1 MLKKEIN
8 ALSKGLST
16 KEVEQKIKEN
26 KVNIIP
32 KTPSRTIWQIIRANL
47 FTSFNAINAILA
59 IIVFIAGS
67 PKNAL
72 FAFVIIINTLVGI
85 IQEVRA
91 KKVLE
96 RLSVISMAHAN
107 VVRDG
112 KIKNMEVDEIVLD
125 DLLYLQTGD
134 QILVDCELIQ
144 GNGLEVDESML
155 TGESDPILKDS
166 KDKLLS
172 GSFIVSGDGYG
183 KVIKVGAETYSAKLA
198 DEAKKFKII
207 NSELQKSINKIF
219 KVILHIIVPLSLMLT
234 VTQLVI
240 SKISWQEAALGTV
253 SGAIGMIP
261 EGLVLLTSAV
271 FVVSIIK
278 LSKYDI
284 LVQELSATEV
294 LARVDV
300 LCLDKTGTIT
310 EGKLKLS
317 EVINIGNRSSE
328 EINEMISGIVHFL
341 PSKNPTQLALLDVYK
356 DKPYINIKSDVP
368 FSSKRKWG
376 GITIENKGT
385 WIMGAPEIVC
395 KNNYDFLKKE
405 LESAAGKGYRV
416 LLLAKAEGVTQDEI
430 IGDVECVALILLED
444 LIREN
449 APAVLKYFKN
459 EDVKVK
465 IISGDNPIT
474 VAKVAERAGV
484 FGHENYIDARNLPDD
499 PHEFNSI
506 INNNTVFGR
515 VTPHQKKMI
524 VKALQSKGHT
534 VAMTGDGVND
544 VLALKE
550 SDCGIA
556 MANGSDATKAVAQLV
571 LMNSDFS
578 SLPKAVAEGRKQI
591 NNLEKLAELFLS
603 KCVSAIIISLI
614 FSLLLQP
621 FPLEPIQMSL
631 VGSCAIGIPSF
642 FLALLPNNERVK
654 PGFLKRVLSVSI
666 PNGIV
671 LAILTSASFLI
682 VNKLGGASLEHLR
695 TVSLLMLM
703 GVSLIILIKVSLPLN
718 WIKSLLI
725 IGMFILAGLSFLT
738 ETGRELFSLTTLPL
752 NQWII
757 SMIVIALSFPMVT
770 FSIKSFKKFVSNK
783 HELKRRLAHSFK

>member
-1 MLKKEIN
+1 MDKKQIN
-8 ALSKGLST
+8 ILSKGLSN
-16 KEVEQKIKEN
+16 KEVEKKVKEN

-32 KTPSRTIWQIIRANL
+32 KAPSRTIWQIIRANL

-59 IIVFIAGS
+59 IIVFAAGS

-72 FAFVIIINTLVGI
+72 FSFVILINTLVGI

-91 KKVLE
+91 KKTLE
-96 RLSVISMAHAN
+96 KLSVISMAHAN
-107 VVRDG
+107 AVRDSE
-112 KIKNMEVDEIVLD
+112 IKNIEVDEIVLD
-125 DLLYLQTGD
+125 DLLYLQSGD
-134 QILVDCELIQ
+134 QVLVDCELIQ

-155 TGESDPILKDS
+155 TGESDAILKETH
-166 KDKLLS
+166 DKLLS

-198 DEAKKFKII
+198 NEAKKFKII
-207 NSELQKSINKIF
+207 NSELQKSINKLF
-219 KVILHIIVPLSLMLT
+219 KVILNIIVPLSIILT

-253 SGAIGMIP
+253 SGIIGMIP

-278 LSKYDI
+278 LSKYNT

-317 EVINIGNRSSE
+317 EVLNIGTKSSE

-341 PSKNPTQLALLDVYK
+341 PSKNPTQLAILDVYK
-356 DKPYINIKSDVP
+356 NRPDINLESIVP

-376 GITIENKGT
+376 AIKLENQET
-385 WIMGAPEIVC
+385 WIMGAPEIVG
-395 KNNYDFLKKE
+395 KNNYDSLKKE
-405 LESAAGKGYRV
+405 FESAAAKGYRV
-416 LLLAKAEGVTQDEI
+416 LLLAKADSITHDEI
-430 IGDVECVALILLED
+430 IGDVECIALILLED

-449 APAVLKYFKN
+449 APSVLKYFKD
-459 EDVKVK
+459 EDVNVK

-484 FGHENYIDARNLPDD
+484 FGHENYIDARDLPDD
-499 PHEFNSI
+499 SDKFNNI

-515 VTPHQKKMI
+515 VTPHQKKRI
-524 VKALQSKGHT
+524 VQALQSKGHT

-591 NNLEKLAELFLS
+591 NNLEKLTELFLS
-603 KCVSAIIISLI
+603 KSVSAVLISLI

-654 PGFLKRVLSVSI
+654 SGFLKRVLSVCI

-671 LAILTSASFLI
+671 LAIFTSASFII

-695 TVSLLMLM
+695 TISLLMLM
-703 GVSLIILIKVSLPLN
+703 GVSLMILVKVSLPLN
-718 WIKSLLI
+718 LIKSLLV
-725 IGMFILAGLSFLT
+725 IGMFLLAGLSFLT
-738 ETGRELFSLTTLPL
+738 KTGRLFFNLTTLSL

-757 SMIVIALSFPMVT
+757 SLIVIALSFPIIT
-770 FSIKSFKKFVSNK
+770 FLIKYFKKFISKK
-783 HELKRRLAHSFK
+783 HKLRRRLSHSFK